1 MPFLSADTST
11 RTGRFPLAVV
21 QRSSFQNSLMPPS
34 VPEKGL
40 YTVVEDPS
48 MSAND
53 ESAALAA
60 YMERSNL
67 LHGKLMSAKSGF
79 ANTGKQGPN
88 GWN

>member
-1 MPFLSADTST
+1 MLLGSVQPQRLSVMQS
-11 RTGRFPLAVV
+11 
-21 QRSSFQNSLMPPS
+21 SSFQNSLMPPS

-40 YTVVEDPS
+40 YSIVED
-48 MSAND
+48 SADD
-53 ESAALAA
+53 ESAALKA

-67 LHGKLMSAKSGF
+67 LHGKLMSSAKGGS